1 MESSDNISFY
11 VINYYNK
18 KSNLVNIDAIHLMIF
33 IFSMFFQHKVM
44 THFLCFVFAL
54 VAVIYVIA

>member
-18 KSNLVNIDAIHLMIF
+18 KSSLVNIDAIYLMIC
-33 IFSMFFQHKVM
+33 IFSMFFQSQVM
-44 THFLCFVFAL
+44 THFLCFVLAL
-54 VAVIYVIA
+54 VVVIYVIA